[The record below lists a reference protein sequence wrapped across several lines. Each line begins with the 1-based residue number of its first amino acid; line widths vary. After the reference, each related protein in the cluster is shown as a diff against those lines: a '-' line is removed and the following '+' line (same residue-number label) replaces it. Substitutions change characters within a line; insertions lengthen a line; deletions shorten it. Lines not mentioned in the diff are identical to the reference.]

1 MFVRNKTLTLAS
13 AALAAAALASGAAR
27 AEDVFKIGLIVPMTG
42 GQASTGKQIDN
53 AIKLYMQQNGDTVA
67 GKKIQVILKDDAA
80 LPDNTKRLA
89 QELIVNDKVNV
100 IAGFGVTPA
109 ALAGGSRSAHELH
122 AERSRIGLPSAVE
135 TSAKS
140 PAARNGRP
148 ETYTSAPYTK
158 RPTASVP
165 AVKAP

>member
-89 QELIVNDKVNV
+89 QELIVNDKV
-100 IAGFGVTPA
+100 
-109 ALAGGSRSAHELH
+109 
-122 AERSRIGLPSAVE
+122 
-135 TSAKS
+135 
-140 PAARNGRP
+140 
-148 ETYTSAPYTK
+148 
-158 RPTASVP
+158 
-165 AVKAP
+165 